1 MVAVMMPVIFWQNRT
16 KSGLCIIHINF
27 VFIFYVFN
35 RILLE
40 FLNMGQIWTVVRPVG
55 YTNHRFMVHLN

>member
-1 MVAVMMPVIFWQNRT
+1 MMPVIFWQSRT

-27 VFIFYVFN
+27 VFIFYLFN

-40 FLNMGQIWTVVRPVG
+40 FLNMGQIWTVVRAVG